1 MDRDEDTSLPP
12 HGHVTSISV
21 LRTYRRLG
29 IANKLMLQAQRA
41 MRETYKAQYISLH
54 VRRTNRAALGL
65 YRDTLGF
72 TVKDIEK
79 GYYADGEDAYYMSCA
94 SDLTARRAERLPE
107 QVHVLIAFVVSQVT
121 CDDKATPCHNTE
133 TSMFRQ
139 RYPCRYSRLLHASN

>member
-1 MDRDEDTSLPP
+1 
-12 HGHVTSISV
+12 
-21 LRTYRRLG
+21 
-29 IANKLMLQAQRA
+29 MLQAQRA

-94 SDLTARRAERLPE
+94 SDAARLLR
-107 QVHVLIAFVVSQVT
+107 QVHTLNTSVVSQVT
-121 CDDKATPCHNTE
+121 CDDNARPTH
-133 TSMFRQ
+133 RQ
-139 RYPCRYSRLLHASN
+139 EANRSR